1 MAFADKLDDNFKV
14 NFKIILA
21 LTLIHAIGDFFSSF
35 IKPLLPRFAE
45 NLSLSLFQIGF
56 ITAFTGVLSFVIQ
69 PPTGYFADRYKTRIF
84 LIGAPLLTIV
94 FIPLTGIAPNFFIL
108 LCFIGLG
115 AIGSAMYHPATAG
128 GVGKVSGRNISFA
141 MSFYITGGTLAFG
154 LGPIFISYYVNYFK
168 VTYMPLTMIFGLI
181 VMLAI
186 LKFIPRPEPQN
197 TAGLNFWDSL
207 KDSFG
212 SVWKLIVLLW
222 IIMVFRSFIG
232 QSLNTYLPFYYD
244 QMGYSQIALG
254 YIIALIEIGG
264 AISGLFCGYLAG
276 RSKSYKPL
284 FYITHLISTPV
295 LLLQLHVSGLWIYC
309 NAFFS
314 GFFIM
319 ATMPLGVAWA
329 QQMAPKGRAMVSS
342 LMMGLAWGV
351 GSLLVPFTGKLGE
364 IYDLKKA
371 LFVVAFIP
379 LLTLILIYYL
389 PNEKTHK
396 ESAKE

>member
-1 MAFADKLDDNFKV
+1 MASVDKFDNNFKIS
-14 NFKIILA
+14 FKIILT

-35 IKPLLPRFAE
+35 TKPLLPLFAK
-45 NLSLSLFQIGF
+45 NLSLSLTQIGF
-56 ITAFTGVLSFVIQ
+56 LTAFTGILSFVIQ
-69 PPTGYFADRYKTRIF
+69 PSTGYIADRYKTRIF
-84 LIGAPLLTIV
+84 LIGAPLLTII
-94 FIPLTGIAPNFFIL
+94 FIPLTGIAPSFFIL
-108 LCFIGLG
+108 ICFIGLG
-115 AIGSAMYHPATAG
+115 AMGSAMYHPATAG
-128 GVGKVSGRNISFA
+128 AVGKAAGKNISFA

-154 LGPIFISYYVNYFK
+154 LGPIFISYYV
-168 VTYMPLTMIFGLI
+168 TYLKLSLMPLCMILGLV
-181 VMLAI
+181 VMLLI
-186 LKFIPRPEPQN
+186 LKYIPHPEPQN

-212 SVWKLIVLLW
+212 SVWKLIALLW

-232 QSLNTYLPFYYD
+232 QSLSTYLPFYYD
-244 QMGYSQIALG
+244 HLGYSQIALG
-254 YIIALIEIGG
+254 YIIALIEVGG

-284 FYITHLISTPV
+284 FYITHLISVPV

-351 GSLLVPFTGKLGE
+351 GSLLVPLTGKLGE
-364 IYDLKKA
+364 MFDLKKA
-371 LFVVAFIP
+371 LAIVAFIP

-389 PNEKTHK
+389 PNEKVSENHVG
-396 ESAKE
+396 S